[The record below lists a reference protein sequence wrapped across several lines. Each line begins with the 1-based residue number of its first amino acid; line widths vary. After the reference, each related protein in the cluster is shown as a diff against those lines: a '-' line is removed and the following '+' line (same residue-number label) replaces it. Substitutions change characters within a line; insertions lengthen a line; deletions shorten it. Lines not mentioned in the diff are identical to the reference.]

1 MFYPVSQPG
10 RRVRHALLI
19 SFGWVWVVLKGHLG
33 GIWVEIGLEI
43 GLGFGTGH
51 I

>member
-10 RRVRHALLI
+10 RRVRHALLT
-19 SFGWVWVVLKGHLG
+19 SFGWAWVVFKGHLG
-33 GIWVEIGLEI
+33 GNWVEI

-51 I
+51 T